1 MKLTTHSEYALLA
14 ILNIARSKETGYIP
28 LSKIAKE
35 QKLPTKY
42 MEHLMRAMC
51 RAGYLASSRGKQG
64 GYRLAKPA
72 GKITIAEIVRLFDG
86 ALAPTT
92 SVSTYFFK
100 PTPLSTEKKVIRLMQ
115 KIRDYVSDMLEATA
129 LTDIL

>member
-14 ILNIARSKETGYIP
+14 IFNIARSKEKGYIP
-28 LSKIAKE
+28 LSQIAQE
-35 QKLPTKY
+35 QKLPVKY

-51 RAGYLASSRGKQG
+51 QAGYLASSRGRNG

-72 GKITIAEIVRLFDG
+72 NKIVIAEIIRLFDG

-92 SVSTYFFK
+92 SVSTYFYK
-100 PTPLSTEKKVIRLMQ
+100 PTPLSKEKKIIKLLQ
-115 KIRDYVSDMLEATA
+115 KIRDYISDMLETTT
-129 LTDIL
+129 LEDVL

>member
-14 ILNIARSKETGYIP
+14 ILNIARSKEKGYIP
-28 LSKIAKE
+28 LSQIAQE
-35 QKLPTKY
+35 QKLPVKY

-51 RAGYLASSRGKQG
+51 RVGYLASSRGKNG

-72 GKITIAEIVRLFDG
+72 NKIVIAEIIRLFDG

-92 SVSTYFFK
+92 SVSTYFYK
-100 PTPLSTEKKVIRLMQ
+100 PTPLSKEYHGNRKCR
-115 KIRDYVSDMLEATA
+115 
-129 LTDIL
+129 